1 MKTENIHE
9 ALGVFLEAM
18 RPYTVS
24 LITRYFPGE
33 PWEGVFFK
41 RLTPTFQKT

>member
-24 LITRYFPGE
+24 LITRY
-33 PWEGVFFK
+33 
-41 RLTPTFQKT
+41 L